1 MLRASFW
8 LTALLLIPLGL
19 GLYFLPEDLSGL
31 LGISALW
38 LARVSGGL
46 LLAWG
51 AFQIAASL
59 APDAAKVGG
68 LVGGNLLMVATLL
81 PAALRLSLTPE
92 LRGALLLV
100 SGWLGLAALLALL
113 SFPLERATARPPR
126 TLPRQTQA
134 QEDEK

>member
-8 LTALLLIPLGL
+8 LTALLLVPLGL
-19 GLYFLPEDLSGL
+19 GLYFLSGDLARL
-31 LGISALW
+31 LGVSPLW

-68 LVGGNLLMVATLL
+68 LIGGNLLMVATLL

-92 LRGALLLV
+92 LRGALLLA

-113 SFPLERATARPPR
+113 AWPGRRGAVSPR
-126 TLPRQTQA
+126 LA
-134 QEDEK
+134 QEEER